1 MPELPEVET
10 MRRGILAAVGS
21 RVTDVTRLRCP
32 KLPIEISPAMPTFR
46 RRVVGRK
53 IIDITR
59 AGKRVVINL
68 DSGDCII
75 LEPRMAGLVLTG
87 DAPTS
92 KHLRWR
98 LKLSGGPI
106 HEIDYWDGRGLGN
119 VRLLSPTE
127 FENELGP
134 TKLGPDGLQVTGS
147 HYRERLGHSPREV
160 KVALLDQRAVA
171 GIGNIYA
178 SEILHRVKV
187 HPRRPCHLIT
197 VREWN
202 QIAKA
207 THEVLNEA
215 IQFQGSTLRNGIY
228 RNVNNERGGYQDEHR
243 VYGRDGKPCVRCK
256 KSVIERIVQAQRS
269 SFFCAKCQT

>member
-21 RVTDVTRLRCP
+21 RVTDVVKLRCP
-32 KLPIEISPAMPTFR
+32 KLPIEIRPAMPTFR
-46 RRVVGRK
+46 RRVVGQK

-68 DSGDCII
+68 DSGDSII

-87 DAPTS
+87 EAPTR

-98 LKLSGGPI
+98 LQLSGGPI
-106 HEIDYWDGRGLGN
+106 RAIDYWDGRGLGN
-119 VRLLSPTE
+119 VRLLSATE
-127 FENELGP
+127 FEKELGP
-134 TKLGPDGLQVTGS
+134 TKLGPDGLEITGDL
-147 HYRERLGHSPREV
+147 YRQRLGHSSREV

-187 HPRRPCHLIT
+187 HPRRPCDKVT
-197 VREWN
+197 PREWN
-202 QIAKA
+202 RIAEA

-215 IQFQGSTLRNGIY
+215 IRFQGSTLVNGIY

-243 VYGRDGKPCVRCK
+243 VYGREGKPCTRCK
-256 KSVIERIVQAQRS
+256 KGIIERIVQAQRS
-269 SFFCAKCQT
+269 TFFCPKCQK